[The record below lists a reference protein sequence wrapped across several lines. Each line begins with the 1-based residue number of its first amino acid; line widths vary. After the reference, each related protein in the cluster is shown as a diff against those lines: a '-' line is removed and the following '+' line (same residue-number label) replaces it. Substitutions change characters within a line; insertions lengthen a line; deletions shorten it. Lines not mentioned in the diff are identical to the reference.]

1 LLQQPGGFHA
11 VNMKVFDLLR
21 SWITKS
27 AKFLV
32 SDTLEPE
39 VDSDA
44 TVSLEKLD
52 DMVKTANVLFFQCKF
67 AEAKVLNERAMRG
80 YIKLNNID
88 VFTCALNLAE
98 AERVLRNFK
107 KAHDMI
113 VVNIENL
120 QLNLARFERA
130 AEEATLEEK
139 KRFRER
145 IWKDK
150 KERRSFDMIF
160 KSKML
165 LLEFKESL
173 SHCLQGLEKPF
184 EAISLAE
191 KTLTE
196 AISLL
201 GPDDETVGNIQH
213 SIGSMY
219 FNIGNYDKAKTC
231 IERSLEISNN
241 LFGHEH
247 SKSIQNIHVLG
258 RILFE
263 GGNKDDRQIAMK
275 LLDSSVKSAEKLYGS
290 GHTMIVSYR
299 RYLAS
304 CSHKLQKQEGA
315 DETTEI
321 SILNAKKDQT
331 VLLIR
336 EGEKNE
342 AELSQREDLRLA
354 EMKFGL
360 LSPSTL
366 TAMHNLAYLLYKDG
380 DVTFETTTTFGIVRD
395 KKLNEEARTLF
406 QRCLDG
412 QIKIL
417 GWSNDDTLRTAA
429 NFALMFMKNDLYS
442 EARSIMEGARQGVC
456 DLYGDGDGFSTE
468 MFINILR
475 NLASLY
481 SMVKD
486 FSKYEDVERQC
497 LKCCHK
503 HFGPTHIHTG
513 RCQVGLAHY
522 LASSGDRLEDA
533 FKYAE
538 EGSKVLESQLGSMHP
553 ETIQAV
559 SILNFILERI

>member
-1 LLQQPGGFHA
+1 
-11 VNMKVFDLLR
+11 MKVLDLLR

-32 SDTLEPE
+32 SDMLGLEL
-39 VDSDA
+39 DSDA
-44 TVSLEKLD
+44 SVPLEKLD
-52 DMVKTANVLFFQCKF
+52 DMVKTANILFFQCKF

-80 YIKLNNID
+80 YMKLNNID
-88 VFTCALNLAE
+88 VFTCALNLVE
-98 AERVLRNFK
+98 TERVLGNFK

-113 VVNIENL
+113 LINIENV
-120 QLNLARFERA
+120 QLHLTRIERV

-173 SHCLQGLEKPF
+173 SHCLQGLEKPL

-191 KTLTE
+191 KTLAE
-196 AISLL
+196 AVSLL
-201 GPDDETVGNIQH
+201 GPEDETVCNIQH
-213 SIGSMY
+213 SIGSIY
-219 FNIGNYDKAKTC
+219 FNISNYDRAKTY
-231 IERSLEISNN
+231 IERSLEISNK

-263 GGNKDDRQIAMK
+263 GGNKDDRQVAMK
-275 LLDSSVKSAEKLYGS
+275 LLDTSVKSAEKLYGS

-304 CSHKLQKQEGA
+304 CTHKLQKQEDA
-315 DETTEI
+315 DETADTEI

-331 VLLIR
+331 MLLIR
-336 EGEKNE
+336 EGKKKE
-342 AELSQREDLRLA
+342 AEFSQREILRLA
-354 EMKFGL
+354 EIEFGS
-360 LSPSTL
+360 LSHITL
-366 TAMHNLAYLLYKDG
+366 TEMHNLAYLLYKDG
-380 DVTFETTTTFGIVRD
+380 DVAFETTTTFGIV
-395 KKLNEEARTLF
+395 KNTKLNEEARTLF

-429 NFALMFMKNDLYS
+429 NFALMYMKNDLYL
-442 EARSIMEGARQGVC
+442 EARSIMEQARQSIC
-456 DLYGDGDGFSTE
+456 DLYGDGDGFNSE
-468 MFINILR
+468 FFINILD
-475 NLASLY
+475 NLTILY
-481 SMVKD
+481 RMMED
-486 FSKYEDVERQC
+486 FSKFEDVERQC
-497 LKCCHK
+497 IKCCHK
-503 HFGPTHIHTG
+503 KFGPTHIRTG
-513 RCQVGLAHY
+513 RNQVSLAHY
-522 LASSGDRLEDA
+522 LASSGNRLEDA
-533 FKYAE
+533 LKYVE
-538 EGSKVLESQLGSMHP
+538 EGSKVLESHLGSMHP
-553 ETIQAV
+553 ETIHAV